1 MVNTYQAHSINEI
14 IAVVIRQIAPFQ
26 PSKEIDLRFPMKDTG
41 AWKSDANLGDVVTT
55 AAWILRPY
63 WNADLSDPE
72 LILKVLKDFEI
83 LWMEVVSPMFDNRTW
98 PLNRFEGGG
107 RLEKK
112 LLGGDLH
119 KRLREIRSKLKKAR
133 NQQVEGSE

>member
-1 MVNTYQAHSINEI
+1 LINIYQAHSINRI
-14 IAVVIRQIAPFQ
+14 IAIVIRQNAAFQ
-26 PSKEIDLRFPMKDTG
+26 PSKEIDLRFSMKDTG
-41 AWKSDANLGDVVTT
+41 AWKSDAKLGDVVTT

-63 WNADLSDPE
+63 SNADPSDPE
-72 LILKVLKDFEI
+72 LILKVLEDFEI
-83 LWMEVVSPMFDNRTW
+83 VWMEVVSPMFDNQTR
-98 PLNRFEGGG
+98 PLDQFGGG
-107 RLEKK
+107 GNLDKR